1 MSDEMKCPF
10 PHGEIKAA
18 KAVATGSSKKKWW
31 PEAVSVDALQRNG
44 QNNSPFEEDFD
55 YAAAYANLDLENLK
69 TFVFSLMTES
79 GPRYEEAAAARGL
92 DAMPYGQKYWWPADW
107 GHYGPLFIRLAWHA
121 AGTYRTFDG
130 RGGAGRGM
138 IRMAPLNS
146 WPDNINLD
154 KAMRI
159 LWPAK
164 ERYGDA
170 ISWADLFILAGNIA
184 LESMGFKTLGF
195 AGGRIDSYEEDD
207 TYWGSEEAFL
217 AVDRYHKVRDISWP
231 PYVEH
236 DLDQPLAATH
246 MGLIYV
252 NPEGPLGDA
261 DNFVG
266 AAEDIRKTFGRM
278 AMNDEETVALI
289 AGGHAFGKAHGN
301 GDASK
306 VGPGPAGAPL
316 DEIGMGWHNPQ
327 GKGNAEDTVSSGL
340 EGAWTPTP
348 TTWDNKYLELLYKYE
363 WQKVQSPAGKQ
374 QWEPVDVLPEDMVPD
389 AHIPGKM
396 NKPIMLTTDLALRF
410 GDDAYDAIA
419 QKFLEDFDYFS
430 DVFAKAWFKLT
441 HRDMG
446 PLDRYLGNELPEE
459 VFSWQDP
466 IHKNKFKPLTEKD
479 VNNVR
484 GNIARDIENT
494 DITIDFIKNDQ
505 LQTRPLDVRDL
516 IFTAWV
522 SASTY
527 RDSDR
532 RGGANG
538 ARILLEPMKSWE
550 FTDFSRVEKV
560 VEFLTRIRENLKLDI
575 SMADLIVLGGNCGVE
590 RIAKN
595 AGFDLKMPFVSG
607 RGDATQDQID
617 IESVNHLEPLHDGFL
632 NWTKVRKFDDN
643 PEVYA
648 ETQGKTEDDQELVP
662 LNDDSFPLSNDP
674 TDVDTA
680 IPEDGYILEE
690 FAEFLMIERADL
702 LNLTVKE
709 TVALFAGFRSAAI
722 HHRDSLVGRDSFNR
736 ANGWKLNSDFLEHLV
751 LKSWYK
757 WKDAGNIHPLKVN
770 QDKGITTSTYEHP
783 PVSFTGTHLHPDSD
797 TAVKATRVDLLFAS
811 NPILRGYCEH
821 YTQAGGAK
829 RLVDDFANAWNKVM
843 MLDRY
848 DVKR

>member
-1 MSDEMKCPF
+1 
-10 PHGEIKAA
+10 
-18 KAVATGSSKKKWW
+18 
-31 PEAVSVDALQRNG
+31 
-44 QNNSPFEEDFD
+44 
-55 YAAAYANLDLENLK
+55 
-69 TFVFSLMTES
+69 
-79 GPRYEEAAAARGL
+79 
-92 DAMPYGQKYWWPADW
+92 
-107 GHYGPLFIRLAWHA
+107 
-121 AGTYRTFDG
+121 
-130 RGGAGRGM
+130 M

-146 WPDNINLD
+146 WPDNVNLD

-207 TYWGSEEAFL
+207 TYWGAEEAFL
-217 AVDRYHKVRDISWP
+217 AMDRYRKVRDISWP
-231 PYVEH
+231 PYEEH
-236 DLDQPLAATH
+236 ELENPLAATH

-252 NPEGPLGDA
+252 NPEGPRGEA

-266 AAEDIRKTFGRM
+266 AAEDIRKTFARM

-306 VGPGPAGAPL
+306 LGPAPGGAS
-316 DEIGMGWHNPQ
+316 IQHTGFGWHNPN
-327 GKGNAEDTVSSGL
+327 GKGNAEDTISSGL

-348 TTWDNKYLELLYKYE
+348 TTWDNKYLELLFKYE
-363 WQKVQSPAGKQ
+363 WQKVESPAGKQ
-374 QWEPVDVLPEDMVPD
+374 QWEPIDVQPEDMVPD
-389 AHIPGKM
+389 AHVPGKM

-410 GDDAYDAIA
+410 GDDKYEEIA
-419 QKFLEDFDYFS
+419 QSFLQDFDYFS

-446 PLDRYLGNELPEE
+446 PLDRYLGNEVPEE
-459 VFSWQDP
+459 VFAWQDP
-466 IHKNKFKPLTEKD
+466 IHKNKFAPLTDKD
-479 VNNVR
+479 INNVR
-484 GNIARDIENT
+484 GNITKALEETN
-494 DITIDFIKNDQ
+494 ITIDFIKNDEK
-505 LQTRPLDVRDL
+505 QTRPLDIRDL

-527 RDSDR
+527 RDTDR

-550 FTDFSRVEKV
+550 FVDFARVEKV
-560 VEFLTRIRENLKLDI
+560 VQFLTEIKDALKLDI
-575 SMADLIVLGGNCGVE
+575 SMADLIVLAGNCGVE
-590 RIAKN
+590 RLARN
-595 AGFDLKMPFVSG
+595 AGFDLQMPFVSG

-617 IESVNHLEPLHDGFL
+617 IESVNHLEPLHCGFL
-632 NWTKVRKFDDN
+632 NWTKVRQFDNSLEPND
-643 PEVYA
+643 EV
-648 ETQGKTEDDQELVP
+648 GLPLEDDDELR
-662 LNDDSFPLSNDP
+662 PLSDFYPDGQPANDI
-674 TDVDTA
+674 DEA
-680 IPEDGYILEE
+680 LPEDAYILEE
-690 FAEFLMIERADL
+690 FAEYLMIERADL
-702 LNLTVKE
+702 LNLTVKDM
-709 TVALFAGFRSAAI
+709 VALYTGFRSAAI
-722 HHRDSLVGRDSFNR
+722 HHRNSLVGRDSYNR

-751 LKSWYK
+751 LKSWYQ
-757 WKDAGNIHPLKVN
+757 WHDAANIHPLAEDQRNGTVS
-770 QDKGITTSTYEHP
+770 STYEHN
-783 PVSFTGTHLHPDSD
+783 PVSFTGVHMHPDNE
-797 TAVKATRVDLLFAS
+797 TALKATRVDLLFAS

>member
-10 PHGEIKAA
+10 PHDEIKAA

-44 QNNSPFEEDFD
+44 QNNSPFEAEFD
-55 YAAAYANLDLENLK
+55 YAEAYEKLDLENLK
-69 TFVFSLMTES
+69 TFLFSLMTES
-79 GPRYEEAAAARGL
+79 GPRYEEAASARGL

-146 WPDNINLD
+146 WPDNVNLD

-164 ERYGDA
+164 ERYGDN

-217 AVDRYHKVRDISWP
+217 AMDRYRKVRDIAWP
-231 PYVEH
+231 PYEEH
-236 DLDQPLAATH
+236 ELEQPLAASH

-252 NPEGPLGDA
+252 NPEGPRGDA

-266 AAEDIRKTFGRM
+266 AAEDIRKTFARM

-306 VGPGPAGAPL
+306 VGPAPGGASIQHSGL
-316 DEIGMGWHNPQ
+316 GWHNPE
-327 GKGNAEDTVSSGL
+327 GKGNAEDTISSGL

-363 WQKVQSPAGKQ
+363 WTKVLSPAGAQ
-374 QWEPVDVLPEDMVPD
+374 QWEPIDCQPEDMVAD

-396 NKPIMLTTDLALRF
+396 NKPMMLTTDLALRF
-410 GDDAYDAIA
+410 GDNEYDRIA
-419 QKFLEDFDYFS
+419 QSFLEDFDYFS

-446 PLDRYLGNELPEE
+446 PLDRYLGEEVPEE

-466 IHKNKFKPLTEKD
+466 IHPNKFKPLTEKD
-479 VNNVR
+479 INNVR
-484 GNIARDIENT
+484 GNITKELEET
-494 DITIDFIKNDQ
+494 KITIDFIKNDV
-505 LQTRPLDVRDL
+505 LETRPIDIRDL

-550 FTDFSRVEKV
+550 FVDFERVEKV
-560 VEFLTRIRENLKLDI
+560 VEFLTKIKTDLKLDI
-575 SMADLIVLGGNCGVE
+575 SMADLIVLAGNCAVE
-590 RIAKN
+590 RLARN
-595 AGFDLKMPFVSG
+595 AGFDLQMPFVSG

-617 IESVNHLEPLHDGFL
+617 EESVNHLEPLHCGFL
-632 NWTKVRKFDDN
+632 NWTKVRRFDDSLEPN
-643 PEVYA
+643 SEVGLPL
-648 ETQGKTEDDQELVP
+648 TDDDDELVP
-662 LNDDSFPLSNDP
+662 LEDFYQDGQPSNNPDE
-674 TDVDTA
+674 A
-680 IPEDGYILEE
+680 LPEDAYILEE
-690 FAEFLMIERADL
+690 FSEYLMIERADL
-702 LNLTVKE
+702 LNLTVKDM
-709 TVALFAGFRSAAI
+709 VALFTGFRAAAI
-722 HHRDSLVGRDSFNR
+722 HHRDSLVGRDSYNR
-736 ANGWKLNSDFLEHLV
+736 SNGWKLNSDFLEHLV
-751 LKSWYK
+751 LKSWYQ
-757 WKDAGNIHPLKVN
+757 WHDAENIHPLAED
-770 QDKGITTSTYEHP
+770 QRQGIVPLTYEHN
-783 PVSFTGTHLHPDSD
+783 PVSFTGVHMHPDNE
-797 TAVKATRVDLLFAS
+797 TALKATRVDLLFSS

-821 YTQAGGAK
+821 YTQAGGAQ
-829 RLVDDFANAWNKVM
+829 RLVNDFANAWNKVM